1 MVFKDIKEV
10 ALEEHTE
17 SGEVTEE
24 EELIGGVWVIDQG
37 EEDGG
42 GDGVIGDT
50 VDDTAIGRE
59 GLSLSGELS
68 IGAIEDEAKE
78 DEE

>member
-1 MVFKDIKEV
+1 M
-10 ALEEHTE
+10 
-17 SGEVTEE
+17 GG
-24 EELIGGVWVIDQG
+24 IGVIDQG

-42 GDGVIGDT
+42 GDGIIGDT
-50 VDDTAIGRE
+50 VDDTAIRRE

-78 DEE
+78 DEDSGDSGVEVEVIEESGEEAGEEAEE